1 MVLAIQCAACC
12 LVFTA
17 AILPAQFKDPMS
29 MIMSYPPAIIKRVE
43 ELPQCQG
50 IVRQREKA
58 HLIKKLGGL
67 VAFVALFAAVAY
79 LSGCKRWGTA
89 FIHVFTLFAA
99 VNLYDLV
106 VLDWGVFCH
115 SRRLRIAGTEDMD
128 KAYKN
133 YGFHI
138 RGAVVGFILGAVVA
152 SLSGGVVH
160 LISSV

>member
-1 MVLAIQCAACC
+1 
-12 LVFTA
+12 
-17 AILPAQFKDPMS
+17 
-29 MIMSYPPAIIKRVE
+29 MSYPPAIIKRVE
-43 ELPQCQG
+43 ELPQYQG

-128 KAYKN
+128 KA
-133 YGFHI
+133 
-138 RGAVVGFILGAVVA
+138 
-152 SLSGGVVH
+152 
-160 LISSV
+160 